1 MTTIAFDGTHVVADT
16 QITGTYK
23 QFGYKKLHM
32 ITLNRKK
39 VIVGGAGLAN
49 KIPSFIQ
56 WLLEGADPD
65 TWDAVFGGEEF
76 SGVVFHADGIVD
88 EYNEGGYPVKQ
99 SGMYAVGSGNRF
111 AMGAMMVGATAMEA
125 VEATKKL
132 DVNTG
137 GELQVFIINNG
148 KWKAL

>member
-1 MTTIAFDGTHVVADT
+1 LLI
-16 QITGTYK
+16 K
-23 QFGYKKLHM
+23 SL
-32 ITLNRKK
+32 
-39 VIVGGAGLAN
+39 
-49 KIPSFIQ
+49 PSFSGSSKELIQ
-56 WLLEGADPD
+56 IHGTLFL
-65 TWDAVFGGEEF
+65 EEF